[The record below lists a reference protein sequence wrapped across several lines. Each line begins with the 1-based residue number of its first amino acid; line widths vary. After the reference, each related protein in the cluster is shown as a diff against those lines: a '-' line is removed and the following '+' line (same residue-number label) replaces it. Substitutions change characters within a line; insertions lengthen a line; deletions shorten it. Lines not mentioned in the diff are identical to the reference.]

1 VTGRAG
7 RGRKAG
13 KVYIQTSQV
22 AHPFWQDLLQGS
34 YIKMAG
40 KLLQERKSSLM
51 PPIGSLCVI
60 RARAKKQASPSK
72 FLTEAA
78 ALLNHNQKL
87 VLVLGPVPAMMEKRA
102 GNYRAQLLL
111 TTQNRKALHQLLD
124 YHIEAISKLKSS
136 RDCQW
141 SIDVDPVDLY

>member
-1 VTGRAG
+1 
-7 RGRKAG
+7 
-13 KVYIQTSQV
+13 
-22 AHPFWQDLLQGS
+22 LQGS
-34 YIKMAG
+34 YIKMAE

-60 RARAKKQASPSK
+60 RARAKKQGSPLK

-78 ALLNHNQKL
+78 ALLNQNQKV

-124 YHIEAISKLKSS
+124 HHIEAVSKLKSS
-136 RDCQW
+136 RDCRW